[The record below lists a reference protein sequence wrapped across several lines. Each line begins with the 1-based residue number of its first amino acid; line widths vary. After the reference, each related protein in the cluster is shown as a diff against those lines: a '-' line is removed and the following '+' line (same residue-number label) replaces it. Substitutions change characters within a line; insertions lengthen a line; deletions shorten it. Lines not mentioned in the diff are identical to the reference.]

1 MNDNADTQIRLEVF
15 EGPMDLLYSLIVKN
29 KIDIYDIPIALVTEQ
44 YLEYI
49 NKMNKYNMEN
59 ISEFLVMGATLIEI
73 KSKLLLPVEVD
84 ENDEEIDPREE
95 LVRRLIE
102 YKRFKGIA
110 TDFDEKQRNA
120 GYTYYKDIDSELIKK
135 IRQDVPKE
143 ASDILNGATGELL
156 FMAFREVLRRRELKT
171 DKIRSTFNSVDREEF
186 TLEQKVTELKA
197 LISSKKRFS
206 FFSAFRDDSSKNEI
220 VTTFLAM
227 LQMIKEKQIRIVQE
241 ENFEDITITAYEE
254 AG

>member
-1 MNDNADTQIRLEVF
+1 MNGNTDTQIRLEVF

-49 NKMNKYNMEN
+49 NRMNKYNMEN

-73 KSKLLLPVEVD
+73 KSKLLLPREVD
-84 ENDEEIDPREE
+84 ENNEEIDPREE
-95 LVRRLIE
+95 LIRRLIE
-102 YKRFKGIA
+102 YKHFKGIA
-110 TDFDEKQRNA
+110 EDFNIKQKSA
-120 GYTYYKDIDSELIKK
+120 GYAYYRKNDAELIKK

-143 ASDILNGATGELL
+143 VSDILNGATGDML
-156 FMAFREVLRRRELKT
+156 FKAFREVLRRRELKT
-171 DKIRSTFNSVDREEF
+171 DKIRGGFNSVDREEF
-186 TLEQKVTELKA
+186 TLEQKVAELKN
-197 LISSKKRFS
+197 LIYSRKRFS
-206 FFSAFRDDSSKNEI
+206 FFSAFREGSSKNEI

-227 LQMIKEKQIRIVQE
+227 LQMIKEKQISIVQE